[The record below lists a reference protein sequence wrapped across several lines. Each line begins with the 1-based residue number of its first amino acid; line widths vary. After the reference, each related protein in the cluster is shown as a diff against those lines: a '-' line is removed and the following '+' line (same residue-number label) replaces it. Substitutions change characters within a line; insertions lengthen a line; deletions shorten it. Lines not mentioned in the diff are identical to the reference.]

1 MPCEIF
7 GDLSGTMAGNTRPDS
22 AGPKNTMKKNRQ
34 VCVFVNENRL
44 SPVGRRVI
52 PLVLSLKLTT
62 MKREFNRGGRPSLS
76 AAQRQKYIVSTRLDT
91 PLYLQLKSLARQSGK
106 QPAQIVRELIE
117 LG

>member
-1 MPCEIF
+1 MPTGITH
-7 GDLSGTMAGNTRPDS
+7 GSPYAS
-22 AGPKNTMKKNRQ
+22 PKEDRQ

-44 SPVGRRVI
+44 SPVGRRLI
-52 PLVLSLKLTT
+52 PLVLTLKLFT

-106 QPAQIVRELIE
+106 QPAQIIRELIE